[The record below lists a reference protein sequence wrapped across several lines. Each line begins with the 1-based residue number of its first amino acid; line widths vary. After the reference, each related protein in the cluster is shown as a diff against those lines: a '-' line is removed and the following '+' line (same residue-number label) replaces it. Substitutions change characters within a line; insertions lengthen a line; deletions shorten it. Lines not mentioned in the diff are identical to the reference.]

1 MTIYDQMVAAYA
13 EQRGTATP
21 NIEQEVMQRIALAGL
36 HRGGFF
42 QHAAFYGGTC
52 LRLFHNLPRYSED
65 MDFSLIEKR
74 DDIHIENYFPAI
86 IEEFRLAGHEVS
98 IVKKDKKNFGRVES
112 AFLKENTE
120 AYDIKL
126 RTSQVPSSSPEMAE
140 TQSKVSKFQSKKS
153 VKVKIELDTD
163 PPLVFDTEQ
172 LALQQPYSF
181 MTRCFTLPDL
191 YAGKMHALV
200 YRTWQR
206 RVKGRDWY
214 DFEWYVRWNVPL
226 HFAHLQERIREFN
239 GEEVSKETFMDHL
252 REKLATTDIEQVK
265 GDVIGF
271 VDNPHELDI
280 WSNDYFLQ
288 LAERMVFVG

>member
-1 MTIYDQMVAAYA
+1 MTIYDQMVANYA
-13 EQRGTATP
+13 QKRGTATP
-21 NIEQEVMQRIALAGL
+21 NVEQEVMQYIALAGL

-74 DDIHIENYFPAI
+74 DDIHIENFFPAI

-98 IVKKDKKNFGRVES
+98 IVKKEKKNFGRVES
-112 AFLKENTE
+112 AFSKENTE
-120 AYDIKL
+120 AYDI
-126 RTSQVPSSSPEMAE
+126 S
-140 TQSKVSKFQSKKS
+140 FQTKKS

-163 PPLVFDTEQ
+163 PPLAFDTEQ
-172 LALQQPYSF
+172 LVLQQPYSF

-226 HFAHLQERIREFN
+226 DFVHLQERIREFN
-239 GEEVSKETFMDHL
+239 GEIVNRETFMIQL
-252 REKLATTDIEQVK
+252 REKLATTDIERAK
-265 GDVIGF
+265 EDVIGF

-288 LAERMVFVG
+288 LADKIVWLE

>member
-13 EQRGTATP
+13 EKRGTATP
-21 NIEQEVMQRIALAGL
+21 NVEQEVMQRIALAGL

-65 MDFSLIEKR
+65 MDFSQTEKR
-74 DDIHIENYFPAI
+74 DDIHLENYFPAI

-112 AFLKENTE
+112 AFLKENT
-120 AYDIKL
+120 
-126 RTSQVPSSSPEMAE
+126 M
-140 TQSKVSKFQSKKS
+140 
-153 VKVKIELDTD
+153 
-163 PPLVFDTEQ
+163 
-172 LALQQPYSF
+172 QQPYSF
-181 MTRCFTLPDL
+181 MTRCITLPDL
-191 YAGKMHALV
+191 YAGKMNALI
-200 YRTWQR
+200 YRVWQH

-214 DFEWYVRWNVPL
+214 DFEWFVRWNVPL
-226 HFAHLQERIREFN
+226 NFAHYQERIREFS
-239 GEEVSKETFMDHL
+239 GEKISKEAFMNQL
-252 REKLATTDIEQVK
+252 REKLATTNIEQVK
-265 GDVIGF
+265 EDVIGF

-288 LAERMVFVG
+288 LADRIVFKE